1 MPKCSFG
8 CSHAPNAPETC
19 ILRLPNVLSQIDRE
33 SLASTKICTFL
44 QKWHVFARNVL
55 WNMKFRVSLVSL
67 FKIRTSII
75 CNLWKRGNNVPYFQQ
90 RLHLLT
96 QYVSC
101 RAGRYC
107 IFTCVFGAKIRDFQ
121 QSHAWTPLKRLYC
134 VPRTFLVKTD
144 RKLSVP
150 TKNNWIS
157 SKTANFFQKMCHGIW
172 NSVFYPFRCSKSAR
186 RLFVICGTEET
197 MFNIF
202 ETSNHAF
209 MVALHGFFCSVTT

>member
-1 MPKCSFG
+1 MFWVK
-8 CSHAPNAPETC
+8 
-19 ILRLPNVLSQIDRE
+19 IDRE

-75 CNLWKRGNNVPYFQQ
+75 CNLWKRGNNVSYFQQ
-90 RLHLLT
+90 RLHLFT

-101 RAGRYC
+101 RAGRYH

-134 VPRTFLVKTD
+134 VPRTFFVKTD

-150 TKNNWIS
+150 PKNIRIS
-157 SKTANFFQKMCHGIW
+157 SKAASFSKKHVMEYEVPCFTRFAVQNPYFDYSQYEEKRKPCSIFSTAIA
-172 NSVFYPFRCSKSAR
+172 SDYS
-186 RLFVICGTEET
+186 ICV
-197 MFNIF
+197 MQ
-202 ETSNHAF
+202 SR
-209 MVALHGFFCSVTT
+209 